1 MTRGFL
7 RQMVGELRPII
18 EAGGYASPATEPR
31 PHPSLREALHS
42 AGRQAL
48 IVEYK
53 RAAPGS
59 SGKPLPQYRI
69 DEFLDRL
76 RGAPLAGLSCLTAAP
91 HFQGS
96 PSDLRELTRN
106 DPRPA
111 LFKDFVI
118 DPRQVDCAARSGA
131 SAILLLASLPR
142 AGIEVPLAGL
152 ADRAHALGLEVL
164 LELHA
169 PDELDWVDRV
179 PADLIGVN
187 VRNLDTLEID
197 RATASATL
205 GALSHRTAVVGL
217 SGVTG
222 PETAEWFWRRGA
234 DAILVG
240 SAVARSED
248 PLRFLA
254 SLRGP
259 GEGHHG

>member
-7 RQMVGELRPII
+7 PRMVGELRPII
-18 EAGGYASPATEPR
+18 EAGGYEAAPAGTAPR
-31 PHPSLREALHS
+31 PSLRKAIEGDAP
-42 AGRQAL
+42 RAL

-59 SGKPLPQYRI
+59 PGRPLPQYRT
-69 DEFLDRL
+69 DAFLDRI
-76 RGAPLAGLSCLTAAP
+76 RGARVAGLSCLTAAP
-91 HFQGS
+91 HFDGS
-96 PSDLRELTRN
+96 PSDLRALAGR
-106 DPRPA
+106 DPRPI

-118 DPRQVDCAARSGA
+118 DRRQVDCAARIGA

-142 AGIEVPLAGL
+142 AGIDVPLAEL

-169 PDELDWVDRV
+169 PEERVWIDRV

-197 RATASATL
+197 RTTASATL
-205 GALSHRTAVVGL
+205 EGLSHRSPVIGL

-222 PETAEWFWRRGA
+222 PESADWFWSRGVE
-234 DAILVG
+234 AILVG
-240 SAVARSED
+240 SAVARSEE
-248 PLRFLA
+248 PLRLLA
-254 SLRGP
+254 SLQRRSEGGP
-259 GEGHHG
+259 E

>member
-7 RQMVGELRPII
+7 AQIVGELRPII
-18 EAGGYASPATEPR
+18 EAGGYAVTASGPLHR
-31 PHPSLREALHS
+31 PSLRDAILS
-42 AGRQAL
+42 SSPRSL
-48 IVEYK
+48 MVEYK

-59 SGKPLPQYRI
+59 PGHPLPQYRI
-69 DEFLDRL
+69 DEFLYRL
-76 RGAPLAGLSCLTAAP
+76 RGAPVVALSCLTAAP
-91 HFQGS
+91 HFRGS

-106 DPRPA
+106 DPRPV

-131 SAILLLASLPR
+131 SAILLLASFPR
-142 AGIEVPLAGL
+142 AGIEVPLTAL
-152 ADRAHALGLEVL
+152 SERARTLGLEVL

-205 GALSHRTAVVGL
+205 EELAGHHPVIGL

-222 PETAEWFWRRGA
+222 PESAEWFWRRGA

-240 SAVARSED
+240 SGVARSED

-254 SLRGP
+254 SLRGNR
-259 GEGHHG
+259 EGPRE